1 MVTRDDGS
9 AAGGQPM
16 MLAGHSVEFDSVG
29 RLMPW
34 TSWNTALDREMNF
47 YQLCPVDHGYPR
59 FAFTTF
65 MDGGWEPFP
74 DRTDTIPANQN
85 GWVFSRISNSL
96 NCAQAGSPLPAD
108 GVSHGRLFGE

>member
-1 MVTRDDGS
+1 MVTRDDGFRCWR
-9 AAGGQPM
+9 QPM
-16 MLAGHSVEFDSVG
+16 TLAGQSVEFDSVG

-47 YQLCPVDHGYPR
+47 YQLCPLDHGYPR

-74 DRTDTIPANQN
+74 DRAGHHSGNPD
-85 GWVFSRISNSL
+85 GGGYSLVFSNSL
-96 NCAQAGSPLPAD
+96 NCAAGRIAASC
-108 GVSHGRLFGE
+108 GRRVSWATIW